1 MLLFI
6 MFWLRSVNCLVINER
21 GVDLTKVRREKDT
34 NILFGFK
41 EMKKKKKT
49 TNMLLHF
56 NNYNDRRNE
65 K

>member
-1 MLLFI
+1 

-41 EMKKKKKT
+41 EMKKKKK
-49 TNMLLHF
+49 NNKILQKF
-56 NNYNDRRNE
+56 NNYNN
-65 K
+65 KKKKKKKNII